1 MGVQQGSEV
10 CLWEQVMLVYLE
22 YVVQLVLEMVRTT
35 FTVYTR
41 KVLDYDISKGIIKN
55 VNRSKLRDSTGKRHV
70 L

>member
-1 MGVQQGSEV
+1 MGVQQGSEI
-10 CLWEQVMLVYLE
+10 CLWEQAMLVYLE